1 MLHRFLTIIFLLLLP
16 CSLYAQQ
23 YDLVIKN
30 GRVVDGTGNPWVY
43 ADVAIQNG
51 RIIRVGTIPA
61 TEAKRT
67 IDATGLIVAPGFIDV
82 HTHVEGS
89 LEAQPGAP
97 NFVFDGVTT
106 MITGNCGGSS
116 ANLRTYFDTLRMQG
130 ISVNVGSLIGHN
142 TVRMKVMKMAFRE
155 PTAREQTEM
164 EALVE
169 QAD

>member
-1 MLHRFLTIIFLLLLP
+1 MLNRLLP
-16 CSLYAQQ
+16 FFISFLMPLLTQAQP

-51 RIIRVGTIPA
+51 RIVQVGVVPA
-61 TEAKRT
+61 ADAKRT

-89 LEAQPGAP
+89 LEVQPGAP
-97 NFVFDGVTT
+97 NFIYDGVTT

-116 ANLRTYFDTLRMQG
+116 ANLRTFFDTLRMQG
-130 ISVNVGSLIGHN
+130 ISVNLGSLIGHN
-142 TVRMKVMKMAFRE
+142 TVRMRVMKI
-155 PTAREQTEM
+155 
-164 EALVE
+164 
-169 QAD
+169 